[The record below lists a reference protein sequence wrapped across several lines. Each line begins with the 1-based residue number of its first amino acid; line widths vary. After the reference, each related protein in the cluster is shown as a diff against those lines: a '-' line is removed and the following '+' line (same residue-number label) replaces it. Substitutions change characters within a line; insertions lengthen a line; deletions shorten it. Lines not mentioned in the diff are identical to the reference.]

1 MRLIDTP
8 MRAHRTRHCTY
19 CAVLYI
25 HPSRSPQGRSP
36 ALGRAS
42 VCLLKHS
49 RKRVFIG
56 LGWVFIG
63 FVFQRDDVLYTAPSH
78 LWRLD
83 GISECPEPLSSMYK
97 YVGVQAVSTTVKF
110 CPWGRAPNP
119 GPSLFHLTSA
129 VLAMHG
135 AARFQEVASRSQ
147 AQVHRQ

>member
-1 MRLIDTP
+1 MNEVKAI
-8 MRAHRTRHCTY
+8 
-19 CAVLYI
+19 V
-25 HPSRSPQGRSP
+25 
-36 ALGRAS
+36 
-42 VCLLKHS
+42 
-49 RKRVFIG
+49 
-56 LGWVFIG
+56 
-63 FVFQRDDVLYTAPSH
+63 FVFQRIAKILFCSH